1 MATTTENQNKQDG
14 SKKDLFIDFIIIL
27 LGINGYQY
35 YLSTQDKKVIHE
47 KVVAIEEKT
56 SENTQLIA
64 SIDSMQSV
72 IKSQQEEYEKLGIEK
87 KDLAELNEKL
97 EKQKRALQADAGY
110 KRKYVN
116 VQKQLDEMKAMLS
129 ENGGEIEKI
138 KKDRDDMFAANTV
151 LKEEKVKLSDSI
163 TQIAA
168 KTSVLEQKVKLAQK
182 LIALNVK
189 TTVITKKNKE
199 IDELIYKAKSID
211 KLNIK
216 FNYADN
222 KVAEIGGRVI
232 YIRILEP
239 DGNTL
244 TDASGPGTFN
254 SEGQEITYTQKQ
266 EHLFDNSQK
275 TIAFLITKTEGA
287 YKPGKYLVE
296 LYTDGD
302 KCGEGSFMVK

>member
-1 MATTTENQNKQDG
+1 MATTTENENKQDG
-14 SKKDLFIDFIIIL
+14 SKKGLFIGFIIIL

-35 YLSTQDKKVIHE
+35 YLSMQEKKVIEE
-47 KVVAIEEKT
+47 KVVIIEEKT
-56 SENTQLIA
+56 TENTKLIA
-64 SIDSMQSV
+64 EIDSMQAQ
-72 IKSQQEEYEKLGIEK
+72 IKTQQEEYDRLGIEK
-87 KDLAELNEKL
+87 KDLEELNQKL
-97 EKQKRALQADAGY
+97 EKQKRALQVNAGY
-110 KRKYVN
+110 KNKYVA
-116 VQKQLDEMKAMLS
+116 VQKQLDEMKSMLS

-138 KKDRDDMFAANTV
+138 KADRDAMFAANTV
-151 LKEEKVKLSDSI
+151 LKEEKTKLADSI

-168 KTSVLEQKVKLAQK
+168 KTTVLEQKVKLAQR

-199 IDELIYKAKSID
+199 LDAEIYKAKTID
-211 KLNIK
+211 KLNVK
-216 FNYADN
+216 FSYADN

-244 TDASGPGTFN
+244 SDASGSGTFF
-254 SEGQEITYTQKQ
+254 SEGQEITYSQKQ

-275 TIAFLITKTEGA
+275 TIAFLITKTEGT

>member
-1 MATTTENQNKQDG
+1 MAFDFGDLPQKPLPENI
-14 SKKDLFIDFIIIL
+14 F
-27 LGINGYQY
+27 
-35 YLSTQDKKVIHE
+35 VAEE
-47 KVVAIEEKT
+47 KTVAIEEKT
-56 SENTQLIA
+56 TENTILIA
-64 SIDSMQSV
+64 KIDSAITAGNLQ
-72 IKSQQEEYEKLGIEK
+72 KEEFDKLGIEK
-87 KDLAELNEKL
+87 KDLEELIEKL

-110 KRKYVN
+110 KRKYVS
-116 VQKQLDEMKAMLS
+116 VQKQLDEMKSMLS

-151 LKEEKVKLSDSI
+151 LKEEKVKLSDSL

-189 TTVITKKNKE
+189 ATVITKKNKE
-199 IDELIYKAKSID
+199 IDEPIYKAKSID

-216 FNYADN
+216 FSYADN

-244 TDASGPGTFN
+244 ADASGPGTFN

-275 TIAFLITKTEGA
+275 TVAFLITKTEGT